1 MRDLNLKS
9 VHYIL
14 FIESSLVP
22 YLSYSCLFVVAQTE
36 TTGYNVI
43 LQMRT
48 FCYELV
54 HFYC

>member
-14 FIESSLVP
+14 FIKSSLVP
-22 YLSYSCLFVVAQTE
+22 CSSYSCLFVVAQTE